1 MIIPSKFLKLEYNPA
16 TDILYV
22 EWPDI
27 YEYSSPE
34 LKFILG
40 EVLNTIRSYDVKK
53 VLADSTRSRV
63 TLNPVEYEEIVDQF
77 TKNLMDTRL
86 EKFARLTT
94 GQGFRE
100 YAAGKAAEALQ
111 GICNV
116 ENFYDLEEAINWLNN

>member
-27 YEYSSPE
+27 YEFSSPE

-40 EVLNTIRSYDVKK
+40 EVINTIRSYDVKK
-53 VLADSTRSRV
+53 VLADSTKSVV
-63 TLNPVEYEEIVDQF
+63 TLDPAEYEMILDQF
-77 TKNLMDTRL
+77 TKDLMDTRL
-86 EKFARLTT
+86 ERFARLTT

-100 YAAGKAAEALQ
+100 YAAGKVAEALQ

-116 ENFYDLEEAINWLNN
+116 QNFNDKDEAINWLGS